1 MISPEN
7 EEVQFFK
14 TVDVSEGEK
23 NGNVEKWLFEIE

>member
-7 EEVQFFK
+7 EKVKFHK
-14 TVDVSEGEK
+14 NVDVQEGEK